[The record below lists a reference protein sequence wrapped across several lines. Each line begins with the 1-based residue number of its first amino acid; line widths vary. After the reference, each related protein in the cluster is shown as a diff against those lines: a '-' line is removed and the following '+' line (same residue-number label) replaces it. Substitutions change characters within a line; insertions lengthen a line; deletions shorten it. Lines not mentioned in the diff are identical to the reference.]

1 MAGPSQQYIYGNVNR
16 NFQLF
21 PYCDIKMYIVSAQ
34 KNRLNETVLLST
46 HNIYFAWE
54 IRKLLRKYYLLSGAL
69 HSYTWITTD
78 KACLNA
84 DYFNY
89 FYSLLLNN
97 DTHWYSLHLE

>member
-1 MAGPSQQYIYGNVNR
+1 MAGPSQLYIYGNDNP

-21 PYCDIKMYIVSAQ
+21 PYNAIKMYIVSAQ

-54 IRKLLRKYYLLSGAL
+54 IRKLFRKYNLLSGAL
-69 HSYTWITTD
+69 HSYALITTD
-78 KACLNA
+78 KACPNA

-89 FYSLLLNN
+89 FYS
-97 DTHWYSLHLE
+97 